1 MKLLRFAPIFL
12 VLAVSPASSVE
23 SFDLQPHT
31 LEAFLRYARATEAV
45 FLEQVNQ
52 VNSNEFLR
60 IDYPGGIEDS
70 KEAIAKV
77 RDGEVY
83 VAKLKILDNGEEI
96 KVRNGIVHHWY
107 GAALVPDVTL
117 DEVLFL
123 VKDYDTHGEV
133 FADVQES
140 DTINGTV
147 DGDVFDI
154 RYRFLK
160 KKLITVVYETEHHV
174 EYTRVGT
181 ARAYSMSRTTKVQ
194 EVEDPDGRD
203 ERKPPDTGRGFMWR
217 INSYWRFEERAEGVW
232 IESESISL
240 TRNIPLLLRPIIG
253 PFVNGVP
260 EDTLTSTLEAVR
272 NHFSES
278 PAPDRPPP
286 PHP

>member
-12 VLAVSPASSVE
+12 VLAFLPASSVE

-31 LEAFLRYARATEAV
+31 LEAFLRYARATEAQ
-45 FLEQVNQ
+45 FLEQVD
-52 VNSNEFLR
+52 SDEFLR
-60 IDYPGGIEDS
+60 IDYPGGIEDRE
-70 KEAIAKV
+70 EALAKV

-83 VAKLKILDNGEEI
+83 IAKLKILDNGEEI

-117 DEVLFL
+117 DDVLAL
-123 VKDYDTHGEV
+123 VKDYDAHAEV
-133 FADVQES
+133 FAPDVQES
-140 DTINGTV
+140 ETLNRTA

-174 EYTRVGT
+174 EYTRVGP

-203 ERKPPDTGRGFMWR
+203 ERKPPDTGRGFMLR
-217 INSYWRFEERAEGVW
+217 INSYWRFDERAEGVW

-272 NHFSES
+272 NHVSES
-278 PAPDRPPP
+278 PAPDRPQPP
-286 PHP
+286 DP